1 MPTNVS
7 SLVPPQVGSTLAT
20 VTSPQAFGSQ
30 VKDMAKQ
37 KIISTAAD
45 KLGELK
51 QKLEEIAKK
60 KIELEVRHKSNLKK
74 LDEQYKP
81 KPPAT
86 PVLTQQEYEEA
97 VIAEN
102 ASYEI
107 EKRGLTEQDKKTK
120 EQIDSI
126 TQDPEIEQKKKRSRL
141 KSKIQRK
148 KRKSKADRTKARK
161 ALLKNIAKALG
172 PLVAYS
178 AVIIV
183 TKLIVQ
189 NLKLQELVDQT
200 NEIIDNAQTPT
211 ELDQARVSRNAA
223 YNVLDSNE
231 KSFIQMQDKLITIQI
246 IITIT
251 ELLIPLLYLVVPT
264 PLPLIKRL
272 EDTLAL
278 INFVLLIIISILEPV
293 IAEFE
298 DLKAQLHDVDNRLDL
313 QTINSNSLSS
323 LNALL
328 ADIKNPIEGMYKGFK
343 LVIKEDDNPKTIVR
357 GVKRHYAVA
366 INRNNVEVVKSEY
379 SYTLDPPVLIDQ
391 LKIIIDQQ
399 NLQG

>member
-20 VTSPQAFGSQ
+20 VNSPQAFGSQ
-30 VKDMAKQ
+30 VKDAAKQ
-37 KIISTAAD
+37 KIISTAVD

-60 KIELEVRHKSNLKK
+60 KIELEVRHKANLKK
-74 LDEQYKP
+74 LDEQYQP

-86 PVLTQQEYEEA
+86 PVLTQAEYESA
-97 VIAEN
+97 VVAEN

-107 EKRGLTEQDKKTK
+107 EKKGLTERDDKTK
-120 EQIDSI
+120 EQINSI
-126 TQDPEIEQKKKRSRL
+126 TQDPETEQKKKKRRL
-141 KSKIQRK
+141 KDKIQRK
-148 KRKSKADRTKARK
+148 KKKSKADKAKARK
-161 ALLKNIAKALG
+161 TLLKNIAKALG
-172 PLVAYS
+172 PLIAYS

-183 TKLIVQ
+183 TKLITQ

-211 ELDQARVSRNAA
+211 ELDQARVSRNSA
-223 YNVLDSNE
+223 YNVLDNNE
-231 KSFIQMQDKLITIQI
+231 KSFIQMQDKLITIQL

-251 ELLIPLLYLVVPT
+251 ELLIPLLYLAVPT
-264 PLPLIKRL
+264 PLPAIKRL

-278 INFVLLIIISILEPV
+278 VNFILLIIISILEPV

-298 DLKAQLHDVDNRLDL
+298 DLKAQLRDVDNRLDL
-313 QTINSNSLSS
+313 QTINSNSLAS

-328 ADIKNPIEGMYKGFK
+328 ATIKTPVEGMYKGFK
-343 LVIKEDDNPKTIVR
+343 LVIKEDNDPRTIVR

-366 INRNNVEVVKSEY
+366 INRSNVEIVKSEY